1 MEVSSPSPG
10 SPQFSPTVPDLSS
23 QRIYTTVGSVYNPTA
38 STPIK
43 PPTRLCRAQRLPP
56 GFQLPP
62 GLDNSDL
69 IRNSLAL
76 RDRDCRSPPT
86 TANSFQQ
93 YSPLQ
98 QNYDRAI
105 TPSPEADLEAGPG
118 PDMAQPLA
126 RSGNVPPPGLRP
138 AAQTADRQQHIG
150 TIFGDVENSGPD
162 DTLLSF
168 PVKSLTN
175 LASFPN
181 PSQQRAKE
189 VLARGRNMGIS
200 RSGTPASTSQLI
212 PDHQRDGTVGGHGML
227 PQLPAGPPPLT
238 AGPPGQR
245 QYNPSTF
252 QGSFKA
258 LRSATPYTRFDG
270 PIYDEWPQY
279 HFRNAAGLHNT
290 DQSSSYDAARASS
303 TRASTPSNLNEI
315 YGYEESVSIA
325 AARRKQHTSGLE
337 PSDFRDSRDLET
349 QSQRSD
355 TQALPLPGH
364 QPRDYQSPGYPSPI
378 FSSPSD
384 RPHGYKGPP
393 HGIHRTRASATGP
406 SRSYGLDTPEP
417 KQVPSQRAMKDG
429 SSYTKKTKYMD
440 VIPAE
445 AVGKYYQNGLPYGV
459 KVSNEPLVGRWIL
472 QASPPPGLSQTS
484 QARAVEEAK
493 RRQGKMDEMWDAGT
507 ALFEKS
513 MGQFEAEQ
521 GHEHKKKSL
530 GVIGGERARSK
541 TFNVFEAQEP
551 TEADH
556 AKPLLNMLYDTL
568 VSYQDEPQL
577 HHTGFVK
584 PEQQSTDPFDD
595 GGLILAPQSQEKGKK
610 KVAAKKSRLGY

>member
-1 MEVSSPSPG
+1 MARPL
-10 SPQFSPTVPDLSS
+10 PDLSS
-23 QRIYTTVGSVYNPTA
+23 QRIYTT
-38 STPIK
+38 
-43 PPTRLCRAQRLPP
+43 
-56 GFQLPP
+56 LPP

-315 YGYEESVSIA
+315 YGYEESV
-325 AARRKQHTSGLE
+325 
-337 PSDFRDSRDLET
+337 
-349 QSQRSD
+349 
-355 TQALPLPGH
+355 
-364 QPRDYQSPGYPSPI
+364 
-378 FSSPSD
+378 
-384 RPHGYKGPP
+384 
-393 HGIHRTRASATGP
+393 
-406 SRSYGLDTPEP
+406 
-417 KQVPSQRAMKDG
+417 PSQRAMKDG

-459 KVSNEPLVGRWIL
+459 KVSNEPLV
-472 QASPPPGLSQTS
+472 
-484 QARAVEEAK
+484 VEEAK